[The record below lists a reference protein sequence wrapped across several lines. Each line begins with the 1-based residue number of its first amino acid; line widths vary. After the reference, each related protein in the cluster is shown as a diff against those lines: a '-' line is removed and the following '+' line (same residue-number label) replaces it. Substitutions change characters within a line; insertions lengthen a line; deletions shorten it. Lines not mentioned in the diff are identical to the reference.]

1 MMLKEVTELNTNDV
15 FTHLN
20 GTDFIVVS
28 VDWVGGDNYAINCQD
43 ALRND
48 ARFVCDVHTQLQM
61 KFLSAVQVGA

>member
-1 MMLKEVTELNTNDV
+1 MLKPVYELEANDV

-20 GTDFIVVS
+20 GKDFLVVS

-43 ALRND
+43 AFRND